1 MCSSLAS
8 GFRFAR
14 RGRPSKIS
22 STTSAPEPIIG
33 GARSD
38 SPVSTRTDDTY
49 REPHHGIRRY
59 PTTYVPIVHTQ
70 DRRDSDTVSMPWQA
84 CGVEPPDVCAMDHG
98 PVLPRRSA
106 FAGREWKRN
115 QRGKDGG
122 DGPSARR
129 MSFLPRTIP
138 FTKIPVGWW
147 WIVRGQVRLLS

>member
-38 SPVSTRTDDTY
+38 SPVSTGTYDTY

-106 FAGREWKRN
+106 FAGSGNETK
-115 QRGKDGG
+115 GG
-122 DGPSARR
+122 MVVVVRRHGACRSYLGP
-129 MSFLPRTIP
+129 FLLPNTGRVVVDCSRP
-138 FTKIPVGWW
+138 
-147 WIVRGQVRLLS
+147 S